1 MIPRVRARLCRE
13 AGWAREW
20 ALGVSASLPSS
31 LELLAVSWALKQQWG
46 GGEGRGKT
54 TLPTQED
61 HSNSC
66 GCRQK
71 SHAHT
76 RVCHMCAR
84 VYPQPHE
91 KTIEAPRRKHAGSV
105 ECHA

>member
-46 GGEGRGKT
+46 GGGGGQRK
-54 TLPTQED
+54 D
-61 HSNSC
+61 HP
-66 GCRQK
+66 
-71 SHAHT
+71 A
-76 RVCHMCAR
+76 
-84 VYPQPHE
+84 
-91 KTIEAPRRKHAGSV
+91 HAGRPLQQLRV
-105 ECHA
+105 